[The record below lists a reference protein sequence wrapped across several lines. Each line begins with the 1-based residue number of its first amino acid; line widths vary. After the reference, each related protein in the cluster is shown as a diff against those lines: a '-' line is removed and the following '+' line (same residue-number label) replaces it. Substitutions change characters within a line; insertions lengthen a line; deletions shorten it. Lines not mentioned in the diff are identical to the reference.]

1 MIFEIAITRREVFY
15 HVFSASSASGC
26 VVPFDVPR
34 THPQVIVGG
43 ILRANPN
50 YMRPDELL
58 RELDDR
64 GALAH

>member
-15 HVFSASSASGC
+15 HVFS
-26 VVPFDVPR
+26 R